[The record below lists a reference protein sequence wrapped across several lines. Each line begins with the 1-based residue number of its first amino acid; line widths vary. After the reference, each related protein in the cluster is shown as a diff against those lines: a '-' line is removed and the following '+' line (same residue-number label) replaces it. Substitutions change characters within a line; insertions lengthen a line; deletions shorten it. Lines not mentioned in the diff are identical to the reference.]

1 MERDFAGMGG
11 GPLNFLTGGAMGR
24 DMAERMGGEP
34 FNFSSGGAMGRGM
47 AGRMGGGPFHLGVGM
62 STRALAL
69 TF

>member
-11 GPLNFLTGGAMGR
+11 GPLNFLT
-24 DMAERMGGEP
+24 
-34 FNFSSGGAMGRGM
+34 GGAMGRGM